1 MKTAKEIAE
10 EKFAAIAADSTLSEI
25 VIEAMEEYAQ
35 QFREK
40 QKHPAL
46 PKRWEDLRYL
56 RGAYTGSESQIYHTM
71 DFQAKAV
78 DESRNIFAK
87 REQAEASI
95 ALAQLSQLREVYRR
109 GWKPDWNAIE
119 QEKFIIIY
127 THRGNF
133 ECSVAVNIPNFL
145 SFQSP
150 EIRDEFLENF
160 RDLIKK
166 AKPLMS

>member
-56 RGAYTGSESQIYHTM
+56 RGAYTGSESDIYHTM
-71 DFQAKAV
+71 GFLPKACN
-78 DESRNIFAK
+78 ESRNIFAK
-87 REQAEASI
+87 WEQAEASI
-95 ALAQLSQLREVYRR
+95 ALAQLSQLREVYRQ
-109 GWKPDWNAIE
+109 GWKPDWKDE
-119 QEKFIIIY
+119 
-127 THRGNF
+127 F
-133 ECSVAVNIPNFL
+133 EIKYCIDIKIDGSISGYKTTSIVGFL
-145 SFQSP
+145 SFQSE

-160 RDLIKK
+160 KDLILK

>member
-1 MKTAKEIAE
+1 
-10 EKFAAIAADSTLSEI
+10 
-25 VIEAMEEYAQ
+25 MEEYAQ
-35 QFREK
+35 QFKEEPK
-40 QKHPAL
+40 QPEL
-46 PKRWEDLRYL
+46 PKRWEDLKHLKGYYVSL
-56 RGAYTGSESQIYHTM
+56 TSDVSFWDNEGYEELEDDDKIL
-71 DFQAKAV
+71 
-78 DESRNIFAK
+78 FATK
-87 REQAEASI
+87 EQAEAAV
-95 ALAQLSQLREVYRR
+95 ALAQLSQLREVYRL
-109 GWKPDWNAIE
+109 GWEPDWNAIE

-166 AKPLMS
+166 ANPLMS

>member
-1 MKTAKEIAE
+1 
-10 EKFAAIAADSTLSEI
+10 
-25 VIEAMEEYAQ
+25 MEEYAN
-35 QFREK
+35 QFKMEPK
-40 QKHPAL
+40 QPKL
-46 PKRWEDLRYL
+46 PKRWEDLEYIKGYYKSL
-56 RGAYTGSESQIYHTM
+56 TSGVSFLDKEE
-71 DFQAKAV
+71 
-78 DESRNIFAK
+78 DEELEAADKNVFATK
-87 REQAEASI
+87 EQAEAAI
-95 ALAQLSQLREVYRR
+95 ALAQLSQLREVYRQ
-109 GWKPDWNAIE
+109 GWEPDWNAIE

-160 RDLIKK
+160 RDLIEK